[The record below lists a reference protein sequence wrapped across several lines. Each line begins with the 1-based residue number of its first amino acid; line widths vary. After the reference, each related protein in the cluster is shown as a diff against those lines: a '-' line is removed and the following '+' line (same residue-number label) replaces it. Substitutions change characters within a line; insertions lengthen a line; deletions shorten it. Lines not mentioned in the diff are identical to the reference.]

1 MAPVGEDPRWEPF
14 GTLND
19 YLRTTFP
26 LVHSTLRL
34 TKVNGYALMY
44 EWEGSDTT
52 LKPLL
57 LTAHQD
63 VVPVDPNTV
72 DQWTHPPYSGYFDG
86 KKVWGRGSMDDKSG
100 LIGIMAGV
108 ESLLA
113 SGFEPTRKVVLAFG
127 IDEEATGHYGAKR
140 LGEHM
145 LATFGQD
152 AFAMLVDEGGG
163 ISSAYGGKIAAPGI
177 AEKGYLDAMVEVNSP
192 GGHSSVP
199 PAHTSIGMLASLI
212 VRLEQNPFP
221 HKLTR
226 TTPLF
231 ATLQCIGEHAPG
243 IPNSLRDIIRRST
256 VSDAALQQLQKFI
269 ENDPLLWSL
278 ITTTQ
283 AIDLVGGG
291 VKVNALPE
299 RAWAVINH
307 RISAESS
314 VKAVQEHDTSVLE
327 DLASEFNL
335 SFTAFGQDI
344 SPQDGPAYGSL
355 ILSEAFDSS
364 LEPAPIT
371 PTEPDAAPYRLL
383 SGTIKA
389 TYESGRH
396 NDNEGQLTIAPFMG
410 GGNTDT
416 QFYWNLTQHIFRYD
430 HVMGDPSE
438 FGGVHTVNE
447 AMNVDSFVEMIR
459 FFVTLILNADESTDI

>member
-14 GTLND
+14 GVLND

-26 LVHSTLRL
+26 LVHSSLRL
-34 TKVNGYALMY
+34 TKVNSYALIY
-44 EWEGSDTT
+44 EWEGTDTS

-63 VVPVDPNTV
+63 VVPVEPTTV

-100 LIGIMAGV
+100 LIGTMAAV
-108 ESLLA
+108 ESLLKF
-113 SGFEPTRKVVLAFG
+113 GFNPTRKVVLAFG
-127 IDEEATGHYGAKR
+127 IDEEATGHYGAKK

-145 LATFGQD
+145 LTVFGRD

-163 ISSAYGGKIAAPGI
+163 ISSQFGGKFATPGI
-177 AEKGYLDAMVEVNSP
+177 AEKGYLDVMMEVSSP
-192 GGHSSVP
+192 GGHSSRP

-212 VRLEQNPFP
+212 VRFEQNPFAF
-221 HKLTR
+221 KLTR
-226 TTPLF
+226 TAPLY
-231 ATLQCIGEHAPG
+231 ATLQCISEHAPDV
-243 IPNSLRDIIRRST
+243 PSSLREIIKKST
-256 VSDAALQQLQKFI
+256 VSDAALQQLQDFVV
-269 ENDPLLWSL
+269 NDQMLGSI

-299 RAWAVINH
+299 QAWAVINH
-307 RISAESS
+307 RISTESS
-314 VKAVQEHDTSVLE
+314 VKAVQHHDTSILE

-335 SFTAFGQDI
+335 SLTAFGQGI
-344 SPQDGPAYGSL
+344 SQRDGPAYGSL
-355 ILSEAFDSS
+355 ILSEAFNSS

-371 PTEPDAAPYRLL
+371 PTGHNAAPYRLL

-389 TYESGRH
+389 TYETGRF
-396 NDNEGQLTIAPFMG
+396 NDNEGQLAIAPFMG

-416 QFYWNLTQHIFRYD
+416 QFYWNLTRHIFRYN
-430 HVMGDPSE
+430 HVMADSE
-438 FGGVHTVNE
+438 LGGVHTVNE
-447 AMNVDSFVEMIR
+447 AMDVNALVEMIR
-459 FFVTLILNADESTDI
+459 FFVTLVLNVDESTTL